1 MAGVDRMTIEEVVR
15 KVLVDDHADV
25 IRESVRWVALRALHE
40 LAHAGPLHHRVK
52 LPDVLISACA
62 QEAGVGVIHYD
73 RDFDR
78 LAGVLA
84 FESRWLAPPGA
95 LD

>member
-1 MAGVDRMTIEEVVR
+1 MSQRSRQI
-15 KVLVDDHADV
+15 
-25 IRESVRWVALRALHE
+25 
-40 LAHAGPLHHRVK
+40 PLG
-52 LPDVLISACA
+52 DVLA

-95 LD
+95 FD